1 VDISSAREIRETEV
15 RARARETWGFF
26 EPAASR
32 ASAGQAMNDMD
43 ELGSGDYVAQ
53 FCQDMRSALSAIV
66 FSTRA
71 MSSEESNSLEVR
83 AEWLERIGQSA
94 AQIKELIDA
103 LGRG

>member
-1 VDISSAREIRETEV
+1 
-15 RARARETWGFF
+15 
-26 EPAASR
+26 
-32 ASAGQAMNDMD
+32 MNDMD

-94 AQIKELIDA
+94 AQIKELHRRA
-103 LGRG
+103 RSRVGVAGSGVREGRRDREKSVDGAVASRARSR

>member
-1 VDISSAREIRETEV
+1 
-15 RARARETWGFF
+15 
-26 EPAASR
+26 
-32 ASAGQAMNDMD
+32 MNHKD